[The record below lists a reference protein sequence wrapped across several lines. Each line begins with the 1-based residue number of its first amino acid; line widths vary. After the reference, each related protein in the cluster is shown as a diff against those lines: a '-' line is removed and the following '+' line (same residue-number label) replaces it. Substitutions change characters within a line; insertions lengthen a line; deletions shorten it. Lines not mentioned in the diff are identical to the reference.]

1 MSSFQ
6 VGFIDYIVLPLWETL
21 GELMFP
27 YCQEML
33 TQLNENRMYYFS
45 RIPESPRCSIT
56 DSADSDDRNDLIASS
71 EKRKNMRGT
80 VNKADDCSDLSSI
93 DEGDETTNNS
103 D

>member
-1 MSSFQ
+1 
-6 VGFIDYIVLPLWETL
+6 
-21 GELMFP
+21 MFP